1 MKLKTLFFS
10 LVWSLCLASFA
21 LSGDKANLS
30 GTWVLDKD
38 KSFSNG
44 PGFEQTMTF
53 THTGEKVKLEAKQK
67 SPRGEVNINEDYTL
81 DGKEAEF
88 TPQGAPQGA
97 PPNQKGKRKATWLPN
112 GRGILVEDEISA
124 EGKVVRQLARKM
136 SLSADGKVL
145 TVDIFID
152 DNRGSFEIKRVY
164 NKVG

>member
-1 MKLKTLFFS
+1 MKLKTLLSS
-10 LVWSLCLASFA
+10 LVCLLCLAGFA

-53 THTGEKVKLEAKQK
+53 THTGDKVKLEAKQK
-67 SPRGEVNINEDYTL
+67 SPRGEVTINEDYTL

-88 TPQGAPQGA
+88 TPQGA

-124 EGKVVRQLARKM
+124 EGKVVRQLTRKM

-152 DNRGSFEIKRVY
+152 DNRGSFEVKRVY